1 MAYRVIRELNSELR
15 EKGIATVQGK
25 VSKKYLLERY
35 FGGTA
40 ERGAEQCRQPRLKTA
55 LGKSAFGTR
64 TGRAR
69 ASASASVA
77 LPPSARRRLGRA
89 RSSRARTASQT

>member
-1 MAYRVIRELNSELR
+1 MDDYKLMGKDEVREIMGGCSDHLAYRVSRELNSERR

-40 ERGAEQCRQPRLKTA
+40 ERGAEQCR
-55 LGKSAFGTR
+55 
-64 TGRAR
+64 
-69 ASASASVA
+69 
-77 LPPSARRRLGRA
+77 
-89 RSSRARTASQT
+89 

>member
-1 MAYRVIRELNSELR
+1 MDDYKLLGKDEVRGIMGGCSDQMAYRVIREFNSELR

-40 ERGAEQCRQPRLKTA
+40 ERGAGQCR
-55 LGKSAFGTR
+55 
-64 TGRAR
+64 
-69 ASASASVA
+69 
-77 LPPSARRRLGRA
+77 
-89 RSSRARTASQT
+89 

>member
-1 MAYRVIRELNSELR
+1 MGGCSDQMAYRVIRELNSELR

-40 ERGAEQCRQPRLKTA
+40 ERGAGQCR
-55 LGKSAFGTR
+55 
-64 TGRAR
+64 
-69 ASASASVA
+69 
-77 LPPSARRRLGRA
+77 
-89 RSSRARTASQT
+89 

>member
-1 MAYRVIRELNSELR
+1 MAYRVIREFNSELR

-40 ERGAEQCRQPRLKTA
+40 ERGAEQCR
-55 LGKSAFGTR
+55 
-64 TGRAR
+64 
-69 ASASASVA
+69 
-77 LPPSARRRLGRA
+77 
-89 RSSRARTASQT
+89 

>member
-1 MAYRVIRELNSELR
+1 MGGCSDQMAYRVIRELNGELR

-40 ERGAEQCRQPRLKTA
+40 ERGAEQCR
-55 LGKSAFGTR
+55 
-64 TGRAR
+64 
-69 ASASASVA
+69 
-77 LPPSARRRLGRA
+77 
-89 RSSRARTASQT
+89 

>member
-1 MAYRVIRELNSELR
+1 MDDYKLLGKDEVREIMGGCFDQMAYRVIRELNSELR

-40 ERGAEQCRQPRLKTA
+40 ERGAEQCR
-55 LGKSAFGTR
+55 
-64 TGRAR
+64 
-69 ASASASVA
+69 
-77 LPPSARRRLGRA
+77 
-89 RSSRARTASQT
+89 